1 MLTCHSSDD
10 AFLIPVVLYS
20 LYWWNWQGIFLLFNI
35 KLNSFEEFYPLLIWD
50 QTRDTFCTRCGILS
64 SVSCLRVYL
73 RRESFLIR
81 NKASLTL
88 PWFSLA
94 FRLPVAS
101 SKYVFWNLTLTSSL
115 RVSASWNIKWWLS
128 GSGKTKGDRR
138 KWSKG
143 SKTGEAIH
151 QDDWFHIPLL
161 KGAPN
166 HCCNSKVI
174 FSKLGNTSAPDI
186 PHRFLFYGANLRL
199 AETTSEQV
207 PVIQILKQRDKKK
220 QYGINW
226 AVIKYTSAFL
236 SRKSISKT
244 FLQVPHIQPP
254 GGPLPIRQ
262 GCQTFIPQVMRMK

>member
-1 MLTCHSSDD
+1 MWD
-10 AFLIPVVLYS
+10 
-20 LYWWNWQGIFLLFNI
+20 
-35 KLNSFEEFYPLLIWD
+35 PL
-50 QTRDTFCTRCGILS
+50 
-64 SVSCLRVYL
+64 
-73 RRESFLIR
+73 
-81 NKASLTL
+81 ASLL
-88 PWFSLA
+88 PS
-94 FRLPVAS
+94 RLFAPRELPDPQQGFIDIAMILLGLQVACCQS
-101 SKYVFWNLTLTSSL
+101 SKNVFWNLTLTSSL

-161 KGAPN
+161 KGDSN

-207 PVIQILKQRDKKK
+207 PVIQILKQRDKIK
-220 QYGINW
+220 QYGMHW

-254 GGPLPIRQ
+254 GRPLPIRQ
-262 GCQTFIPQVMRMK
+262 GCQTFIPQVIRMK